1 MSNAL
6 LHRRQPERE
15 PQRCSE
21 SRPSGDPIYL
31 RASNLAS
38 VPALAKRAGTR
49 SAWCLHTGGFQN
61 EHPCQDRP
69 YKYKY
74 STRAHSLATHGQTRV
89 TPTPCLRSAQAASL
103 VVRLWP
109 QQGPTSVW
117 LASCLSMKL
126 PCACTQVCK
135 HPYKN
140 LDLRARR
147 QVGTLGFVRLGT
159 TDLQIFDFI
168 RRARLR
174 APRCR

>member
-1 MSNAL
+1 VSNAL

-74 STRAHSLATHGQTRV
+74 STRAHSLATG
-89 TPTPCLRSAQAASL
+89 PLRPLAKLGAGSL
-103 VVRLWP
+103 VPLARDPWSDPCDAYALLALCASSKLGRTAVATAGAYFSLASELFIHEVTLCLH
-109 QQGPTSVW
+109 TSV
-117 LASCLSMKL
+117 
-126 PCACTQVCK
+126 Q
-135 HPYKN
+135 
-140 LDLRARR
+140 
-147 QVGTLGFVRLGT
+147 
-159 TDLQIFDFI
+159 
-168 RRARLR
+168 
-174 APRCR
+174 APL

>member
-1 MSNAL
+1 MFQHSRSAL
-6 LHRRQPERE
+6 EHEALGA
-15 PQRCSE
+15 CTLVG
-21 SRPSGDPIYL
+21 SRTST
-31 RASNLAS
+31 LARIARTNTNIR
-38 VPALAKRAGTR
+38 PGPTR
-49 SAWCLHTGGFQN
+49 SQ
-61 EHPCQDRP
+61 
-69 YKYKY
+69 
-74 STRAHSLATHGQTRV
+74 RARFALSRSWVLARWFHSLATHGQTRV

-147 QVGTLGFVRLGT
+147 QVGTLGFVQLGT